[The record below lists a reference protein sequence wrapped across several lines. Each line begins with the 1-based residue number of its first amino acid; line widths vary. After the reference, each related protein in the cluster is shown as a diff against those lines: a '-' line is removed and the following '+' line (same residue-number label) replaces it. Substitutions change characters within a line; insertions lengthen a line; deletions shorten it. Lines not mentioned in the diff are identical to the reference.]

1 MDICAVD
8 WNKVWK
14 DMKNRPFEGDRA
26 ADYWNSRA
34 PAFAQDSLTS
44 PYVEQFMRLLSLE
57 PGWRVLDVGCAAGTL
72 AIPLAPRVRQVTGI
86 DISPAMLDG
95 LRSACHRYG
104 VDNVRAVNASW
115 TDDWN
120 AAEIM
125 PHEVA
130 IASRSLIVPD
140 LRNAIERLNRF
151 ATRRVYISTPVGDGP
166 LDHAMFRAIG
176 RQCRF
181 GADYIYVYNLLYQM
195 GMQANLSFI
204 TYREN
209 KSYSGKEH
217 VFTSMQSR
225 IGDLLP
231 QEETALRE
239 YIDRSYVCR
248 EDRWRR
254 AAPLIIRWAV
264 MWWDRGEQ
272 DFR

>member
-14 DMKNRPFEGDRA
+14 DMKSRPYEADRVV
-26 ADYWNSRA
+26 DYWDSRA
-34 PAFAQDSLTS
+34 PVFAQESNTS

-57 PGWRVLDVGCAAGTL
+57 AGWRVLDVGCAAGTL
-72 AIPLAPRVRQVTGI
+72 ALPLAPRVRQVTGI
-86 DISPAMLDG
+86 DISPAMLQG
-95 LRSACHRYG
+95 LRSACRRHG
-104 VDNVRAVNASW
+104 LDNVRAVNASW
-115 TDDWN
+115 TDDWE
-120 AAEIM
+120 AADII

-140 LRNAIERLNRF
+140 LRAAIERLNRF

-176 RQCRF
+176 RSCRF

-195 GMQANLSFI
+195 GLHASLNFI

-209 KSYSGKEH
+209 KSYPDKET
-217 VFTSMQSR
+217 VFSAMQSR

-239 YIDRSYVCR
+239 YIDQFYVRR

-254 AAPLIIRWAV
+254 AVPLVIRWAV
-264 MWWDRGEQ
+264 MWWDCGEQ